1 MSYLLQQKLDE
12 IREIVDQSSYGM
24 ITSYD
29 LERLKDKCMGDD
41 LHKVQFHYTIE
52 WIGRENA
59 FYVDTHYYG
68 YWRMETNANEWT
80 RIDIDEEEDVA

>member
-12 IREIVDQSSYGM
+12 IKEMVEQSSYGS
-24 ITSYD
+24 IDSYD

-41 LHKVQFHYTIE
+41 LYRVQFHYAIE

-59 FYVDTHYYG
+59 FYVDTFHYG
-68 YWRMETNANEWT
+68 YWRMETNGEWT
-80 RIDIDEEEDVA
+80 RTDIDEEEDVA